1 MAIIDPLCSVHECF
15 ACVGGHCRKLTSSYG
30 GHKCPFFKTREQVEA
45 ERKKTVE
52 RLKRIGKYDLITAYL
67 MD

>member
-15 ACVGGHCRKLTSSYG
+15 ACANGHCRKLTSSYG
-30 GHKCPFFKTREQVEA
+30 GHKCPFFKTHEQVKA
-45 ERKKTVE
+45 ERQKTVE
-52 RLKRIGKYDLITAYL
+52 RLKRIGRDDLITAYL